1 MLRLMNRVSV
11 KGFVVGGIV
20 DIVTTNVL
28 GAVVVVVVVA
38 FHLVATSATGP
49 QSLTQALLAN
59 PGIAAALYVAGGSA
73 SVFGGYVAARLA
85 KHDELLNGALSAW
98 LCVSFSVFGMIT
110 VGTGGRLLLELL
122 MLPLS
127 PCLGLLGGYL
137 QLLLRRR
144 AAPQPV

>member
-1 MLRLMNRVSV
+1 MKRVSI

-28 GAVVVVVVVA
+28 GAVVLVLVGV
-38 FHLVATSATGP
+38 FHLVGTPGTGS
-49 QSLTQALLAN
+49 QNLVQTLLAN
-59 PGIAAALYVAGGSA
+59 PGIAAALYVAGASA

-85 KHDELLNGALSAW
+85 EHDELLNGALSAW

-110 VGTGGRLLLELL
+110 VGAGGRLVPDLL
-122 MLPLS
+122 MLPIS

-137 QLLLRRR
+137 QLALRRR
-144 AAPQPV
+144 ATPRPV